1 MHRTYRTEIRRIFQ
15 KLGETQV
22 AFIAI
27 LSLGLLAMTARGA
40 TDPDLWWHLRT
51 GQWIVETG
59 HIPHVDP
66 FSFTR
71 RGQPWVAHEWLS
83 EIVFYK
89 LWKYLGFSGLIV
101 FSAMITSAGF
111 MLLYFRCPGKRHWAA
126 GATVMGALASA
137 PSWGVRPQMFTF
149 TMACLLLWLIER
161 GEERPRLL
169 FWIPPLFLLWLNLHA
184 GFALGPALLLAY
196 ATGLILEAAVGSTT
210 WHAARPI
217 LLRVLLALLVCLT
230 LIPLNPNGI
239 QLYRYPFDTLRSHG
253 IHSFIVEWA
262 SPDFHDWLYRP
273 FLVVWLLLL
282 MALASSR
289 SRPRGR
295 VFMPLLLTA
304 FAALDAVRHIPIFVL
319 LAMPIIASAIDSAQA
334 RSSPSAVAQGPRASS
349 FRPVFYGAVVVLTAI
364 LASVKLA
371 GLARNQQ
378 ARAAK
383 IFPEKAIAFLHA
395 RDYPQRVFVYYDWGG
410 YAIWN
415 LYPEYRVFVDGRS
428 DLYADDILQQFTT
441 LTRLRTG
448 WQEVLDSWNINVVLL
463 PASSALAQ
471 GLLLDP
477 AWRTIFSDSKAIILI
492 RGVGGH
498 PAVENAVLSTKSM
511 PKGLLK

>member
-27 LSLGLLAMTARGA
+27 LSLGLLAMTARGT

-111 MLLYFRCPGKRHWAA
+111 MLLFFRCPGKRHWAA

-184 GFALGPALLLAY
+184 GFALGP
-196 ATGLILEAAVGSTT
+196 
-210 WHAARPI
+210 R
-217 LLRVLLALLVCLT
+217 
-230 LIPLNPNGI
+230 
-239 QLYRYPFDTLRSHG
+239 
-253 IHSFIVEWA
+253 
-262 SPDFHDWLYRP
+262 
-273 FLVVWLLLL
+273 
-282 MALASSR
+282 ALA
-289 SRPRGR
+289 G
-295 VFMPLLLTA
+295 VC
-304 FAALDAVRHIPIFVL
+304 
-319 LAMPIIASAIDSAQA
+319 
-334 RSSPSAVAQGPRASS
+334 
-349 FRPVFYGAVVVLTAI
+349 
-364 LASVKLA
+364 
-371 GLARNQQ
+371 N
-378 ARAAK
+378 
-383 IFPEKAIAFLHA
+383 
-395 RDYPQRVFVYYDWGG
+395 
-410 YAIWN
+410 
-415 LYPEYRVFVDGRS
+415 RS
-428 DLYADDILQQFTT
+428 DSGSGRGKHNMACGT
-441 LTRLRTG
+441 
-448 WQEVLDSWNINVVLL
+448 
-463 PASSALAQ
+463 
-471 GLLLDP
+471 
-477 AWRTIFSDSKAIILI
+477 SDSFA
-492 RGVGGH
+492 RTSSGCSF
-498 PAVENAVLSTKSM
+498 A
-511 PKGLLK
+511 